1 MNIESMK
8 NYVEKLITNTEV
20 VPALVGIKG
29 IGKTE
34 AIKQLAE
41 RMGIGYQAIYPSSLQ
56 GEDFMGL
63 LIKDLESRTTQ
74 YLAPDFFPT
83 QNAIDKGLFP
93 ERGILVL
100 EEFNRSDTQT
110 ISALFPLL
118 QERRINN
125 HRLAD
130 GWHLMVSMNPETLEY
145 TTNTIDTA
153 GMDRILPINIE
164 PDIDEYAS
172 YMIKSGQ
179 GNDSVLNFLYLNREM
194 LSMDKI
200 TDDGSKTPSP
210 RGWTKASIVINTCD
224 LNDEEMSTTLL
235 GLVGPEAAASYIGF
249 LRDKDI
255 HYPDAQEILNNY
267 SDRQIVIVRDIM
279 AKYRYDILTL
289 TLRRLAIEVEPD
301 NEEHMKNLSMFVK
314 DLDSETK
321 IVFVRILL
329 AERKAEFSKILSKM
343 PEFQQEVSSKLMSLI

>member
-1 MNIESMK
+1 MNVELTK
-8 NYVEKLITNTEV
+8 NFVEKIFNNTRI
-20 VPALVGIKG
+20 VPALVGVKG

-34 AIKQLAE
+34 AVKQLAD

-93 ERGILVL
+93 EKGILVL
-100 EEFNRSDTQT
+100 EELNRSDTQT

-125 HRLAD
+125 HELAE
-130 GWHLMVSMNPETLEY
+130 GWHLMVCMNPETLEY
-145 TTNTIDTA
+145 TTNTIDNA
-153 GMDRILPINIE
+153 GMDRILPINVE
-164 PDIDEYAS
+164 PDLDEYANF
-172 YMIKSGQ
+172 MIRSGQ
-179 GNDSVLNFLYLNREM
+179 NNDSILNFLYINRDM
-194 LSMDKI
+194 FNMDKI

-210 RGWTKASIVINTCD
+210 RGWTKTADVMNNCELT
-224 LNDEEMSTTLL
+224 DEELNTTLL
-235 GLVGPEAAASYIGF
+235 GLVGPEAAAAYIGF
-249 LRDKDI
+249 LKDKDI
-255 HYPDAQEILNNY
+255 HYPDADEILNNY
-267 SDRQIVIVRDIM
+267 GDRQIAIVRDIM
-279 AKYRYDILTL
+279 LKFRYDVLTL
-289 TLRRLAIEVEPD
+289 TLRRLALEADPD
-301 NEEHMKNLSMFVK
+301 NETHMKNLNMFAS

-329 AERKAEFSKILSKM
+329 AERKDEFSKILSKM
-343 PEFQQEVSSKLMSLI
+343 PEFQKEVSSKLMALI